1 MNKSKLAVI
10 ASCLLVY
17 SGFTPAA
24 SAEEATGDVEEVV
37 VTADKIKE
45 LPPAKVTVINAE
57 QIQAQG
63 ARNAAEAL
71 KDVPGVTV
79 SSNSAQGKALAMFRG
94 SDAENTRVFV
104 DGIPLNSVVDGKVD
118 LSTIAAENIEKIEVI
133 KGAAPVMYGIN
144 APGGVILITT
154 KKTSGTGGS
163 SVTVTT
169 GSHRDQSLAASTSG
183 KIGSLSY
190 LLNIKR
196 ERTDGYTDHSQGD
209 ENHYNA
215 KFDFDLN
222 RFSSLTILTSY
233 TAKHNQVPNRIDPET
248 GEIIT
253 IQNSTGPTQ
262 SGLFRNAHDFEY
274 SPWRSKYFAAIYD
287 RKLSDNNNM
296 SLKLYRTNE
305 YSILKAYGTF
315 GVKHD
320 GDHYTCIHEKSD
332 GWVNGLELQDT
343 IKTGQNNTI
352 IWGFNHESRSHSE
365 WTDEVTTVTT
375 DSNNKKTYTQTDATS
390 TYRYTNRSLYLQD
403 NLYLGPKLAVSFG
416 IRHDQVNTNA
426 DTHPYGD
433 STMHHFSDKDSPTK
447 PEASFSYAMTNRTT
461 LHGSFSETYRW
472 PNVTEA
478 LHPGGIYGAF
488 GTQYWLEANPITGEA
503 YPYYYPW
510 DCILKQE
517 WYQWPD
523 GTWHQTTTSDH
534 VLPEEAINRE
544 IGLTHVFPFG
554 LKLDCTYFRKNI
566 TNMIKGQENLDQSGN
581 QSDLLYY
588 NIPYVQMHGFEI
600 EGSYPINKR
609 VKGFLSYSYTNA
621 WDPAAWRQVSDIPYR
636 KYSFGFIYTG
646 KDGLNAYLSLN
657 YLGSYYSVY
666 STGNGNGSGD
676 FRTATTWTV
685 PAHRT
690 VDMKVSKEIANR
702 VYYIKATNLLDKK
715 FYQGAYLL
723 APGRYIEVG
732 ETLKF

>member
-17 SGFTPAA
+17 SGFMPAA
-24 SAEEATGDVEEVV
+24 SAEEATGDVDVEEVV

-57 QIQAQG
+57 QIKAQG

-104 DGIPLNSVVDGKVD
+104 DGVPLSSVVDGKVD
-118 LSTIAAENIEKIEVI
+118 LSAITAENIEKIEVI
-133 KGAAPVMYGIN
+133 KGTAPVMYGIN

-154 KKTSGTGGS
+154 KKGSSTGGS
-163 SVTVTT
+163 SLTVTT

-183 KIGSLSY
+183 RIGSLSY
-190 LLNIKR
+190 LLNVKR

-215 KFDFDLN
+215 KFSFDLN
-222 RFSSLTILTSY
+222 RDASLTILGSY
-233 TAKHNQVPNRIDPET
+233 TVKNYQVPNRIDPET

-253 IQNSTGPTQ
+253 IKSATGTTQ
-262 SGLFRNAHDFEY
+262 SGLFKNVHDFEY
-274 SPWRSKYFAAIYD
+274 MPWRSKYFAMIYD

-305 YSILKAYGTF
+305 NSILKAFGTF
-315 GVKHD
+315 GEKIW
-320 GDHYTCIHEKSD
+320 TEHETWIYNKSD

-343 IKTGQNNTI
+343 IKTSQDNTI
-352 IWGFNHESRSHSE
+352 IWGFNHESRSYNE
-365 WTDEVTTVTT
+365 WTNEVATVTGT
-375 DSNNKKTYTQTDATS
+375 DANGNKTYTQTDATS
-390 TYRYTNRSLYLQD
+390 TYNYTGRSLYLQD
-403 NLYLGPKLAVSFG
+403 NLKVGPKLAVSFG
-416 IRHDQVNTNA
+416 IRHDQISAEA

-433 STMHHFSDKDSPTK
+433 ATMYHFSDKDSPTK

-461 LHGSFSETYRW
+461 LHGAFSETYRW

-478 LHPGGIYGAF
+478 LHPGGQYGAY
-488 GTQYWLEANPITGEA
+488 GTNYYLATNPITGA
-503 YPYYYPW
+503 ALDGLYSW
-510 DCILKQE
+510 
-517 WYQWPD
+517 WQWPD
-523 GTWHQTTTSDH
+523 GTWHQTTTCDQ
-534 VLPEEAINRE
+534 VLPEESINRE
-544 IGLTHVFPFG
+544 IGLTHSFPFG
-554 LKLDCTYFRKNI
+554 LKLDFTYFRKNI
-566 TNMIKGQENLDQSGN
+566 TNMIKGQENIDYFGQE
-581 QSDLLYY
+581 SDLLYY
-588 NIPYVQMHGFEI
+588 NIPYVQMHGFEV
-600 EGSYPINKR
+600 EGSYPIGKR

-636 KYSFGFIYTG
+636 KYSFGFAYTG
-646 KDGLNAYLSLN
+646 KNGLNAYLSLN
-657 YLGSYYSVY
+657 YLGSYYSEY
-666 STGNGNGSGD
+666 STGNGNGNGD
-676 FRTATTWTV
+676 SRTVTPWTV
-685 PAHRT
+685 PAHHT
-690 VDMKVSKEIANR
+690 VDVKVSKEIAKR
-702 VYYIKATNLLDKK
+702 EYYVKVNNLFDKK

-732 ETLKF
+732 ETFKF